1 MLGNYYFMSDYDSCV
16 YFRKLLNGLF
26 LCLLLYVDDMLIT
39 SKNMY
44 RINNLKDRL
53 SDEFEMKDLGAKMIL
68 GMKIGKDRNTGKLF
82 LSQRKYLKKILKHFG
97 MHDYKTVSAL
107 IAPISCYLQLCH

>member
-1 MLGNYYFMSDYDSCV
+1 MLGNCYFMSDYDNCV
-16 YFRKLLNGLF
+16 YFRKFLNGLF

-53 SDEFEMKDLGAKMIL
+53 SDEFEMKDLGAKTIL
-68 GMKIGKDRNTGKLF
+68 GMRYERFKTLASCFFHRGSISK
-82 LSQRKYLKKILKHFG
+82 KYLNILVC
-97 MHDYKTVSAL
+97 MTTR
-107 IAPISCYLQLCH
+107 Q